1 MISAPVACTPVE
13 GHGTPIA
20 RQAPGTRQFVFLAL
34 PGYSFLALSNAVE
47 ALRMANRIVG
57 RPVYEWVVA
66 SLTGQSETASNGFT
80 ITPTRAIDE
89 HLLEAASLMHANLE
103 EPLPLDQIAD
113 LVGTSRRQI
122 ERLFKRH
129 IGQVPTKYYLDLRLQ
144 RARSLLLQTP
154 LSIMEVS
161 IACGFRSSAHF
172 CKCYREAF
180 GRAPSSERCIAHG
193 RADFEMATATS
204 NI

>member
-89 HLLEAASLMHANLE
+89 HLLEAASLMPKALLQRTHVHELFFGGNGGVFPLHFDELYMHTQITQIYGSKQFYIFPYLLE
-103 EPLPLDQIAD
+103 KQLKPSSP
-113 LVGTSRRQI
+113 
-122 ERLFKRH
+122 
-129 IGQVPTKYYLDLRLQ
+129 LRL
-144 RARSLLLQTP
+144 
-154 LSIMEVS
+154 
-161 IACGFRSSAHF
+161 
-172 CKCYREAF
+172 K
-180 GRAPSSERCIAHG
+180 
-193 RADFEMATATS
+193 ATKVMR
-204 NI
+204 